1 MTATSSFE
9 LGDLALTMAGK
20 PRTLPAV
27 APCRKRRRDD
37 WEGGCSAF
45 MIIVVRLCQGSNSR
59 GNCHCRLPGGW
70 ALMFPGVIP
79 MQLIGTFIVYSHM
92 KLLCALLATSLFG
105 GIVLGQGGPRPD
117 DLGAS
122 PQPIG
127 EAGVAWYTTW
137 ETALH
142 EARRSNRPIFFMA
155 AAATCSGISGVF

>member
-1 MTATSSFE
+1 MISQFMVMVIVMDFIEVSRIAICLQIQGETAI
-9 LGDLALTMAGK
+9 AA
-20 PRTLPAV
+20 
-27 APCRKRRRDD
+27 CR
-37 WEGGCSAF
+37 
-45 MIIVVRLCQGSNSR
+45 
-59 GNCHCRLPGGW
+59 GGW
-70 ALMFPGVIP
+70 AVMFPGVIP

-92 KLLCALLATSLFG
+92 KLLCALLATSLSG